1 MYAMT
6 NAKLLPYFI
15 KSGFDSRKAN
25 DYLFEQIPDFN
36 KKRNGEN
43 KTMVCEFNYI
53 DADIDDVVC
62 DITDIIADEFWFV
75 KRAARCGLPFS
86 NFNNR
91 PAYDAGNIGNLPV
104 SRFIRNYDAERVM
117 IVKCYNMI
125 QEDIYPTRTLS
136 YLLGNWLFNNI
147 FVSENCMNQLLSFGV
162 NPNPNNIFCC
172 FSNDLN
178 SSDDPIHNNIYL
190 YNVNLLSIYSHGLL
204 YQTGDIPKILEND
217 GYIQMY
223 SQLKRTGE
231 ANVFKIPNPE
241 VYNETVVSKVAE
253 FRQQNPI
260 LETIKQFII
269 P

>member
-1 MYAMT
+1 M
-6 NAKLLPYFI
+6 
-15 KSGFDSRKAN
+15 GV
-25 DYLFEQIPDFN
+25 FN
-36 KKRNGEN
+36 VR
-43 KTMVCEFNYI
+43 
-53 DADIDDVVC
+53 
-62 DITDIIADEFWFV
+62 
-75 KRAARCGLPFS
+75 RC
-86 NFNNR
+86 
-91 PAYDAGNIGNLPV
+91 
-104 SRFIRNYDAERVM
+104 
-117 IVKCYNMI
+117 
-125 QEDIYPTRTLS
+125 
-136 YLLGNWLFNNI
+136 NNI